1 MRTKTMM
8 MAGALAVLT
17 ILASACSIDIERNAD
32 GSLRIDSVL
41 TADSFAAEL
50 ERDPLNNDT
59 QISIQDGVMTM
70 TVEGVEETGEEYVAT
85 LLVDLGVRD
94 GRLFVD
100 ITEADYN
107 GYDVPKWIVD
117 EYNKA
122 IERAIRVGAEDDPN
136 TTLVSLVA
144 DNDQIVTEWRVED
157 RPRS

>member
-1 MRTKTMM
+1 MRTKRMLM
-8 MAGALAVLT
+8 VGALAALAVF
-17 ILASACSIDIERNAD
+17 ASACSIDIERNAD
-32 GSLRIDSVL
+32 GSLKIDSVL
-41 TADSFAAEL
+41 TAESFAAEL

-59 QISIQDGVMTM
+59 EISIQDGVMTM
-70 TVEGVEETGEEYVAT
+70 TVDGVEETGEEYIAT

-107 GYDVPKWIVD
+107 GYDVPQWIVD
-117 EYNKA
+117 AYNEA

-157 RPRS
+157 RSRS